1 MDQCKT
7 PHLETLIVR
16 RACSRL
22 LRDRRSKSSMY
33 VYLLVRGGTRKATR
47 ALNRPRA
54 RRVPLRALPS
64 PRAPRM
70 APASS
75 DVFVTVG
82 TTQFDALCEAVDSA
96 ESLAAL
102 KVSAPTRSKREH
114 EASLC

>member
-1 MDQCKT
+1 MQ
-7 PHLETLIVR
+7 ETSARQTRNKKQDVCL
-16 RACSRL
+16 
-22 LRDRRSKSSMY
+22 
-33 VYLLVRGGTRKATR
+33 LLVRGGTRKATR